1 MTKNIA
7 AVFNAVMRETCLDD
21 ARFYAV
27 VKVLRTMIREIAKTS
42 RSDVADFLPDLNE
55 SYFNDARGFGP
66 GNEQD
71 PAIIKAR
78 SNMTNGWVDLVH
90 LSMQL
95 RTNPIRDTILQTK
108 TKFNA
113 SQDPK
118 QQTAEKLAQN
128 AALEAFRSGPNSLPI
143 MQQKA
148 IRWVQGALVKNFFP
162 ADTELHEILLK
173 LLFIKKEIQ
182 VNEYDNW
189 PPENERNYI
198 FTTLSSQDICE
209 GTLTR
214 LAFIGT
220 QFFPAQGLSLIWTI
234 VVRCCEN
241 GGTIKVENP
250 EQIAEKI
257 LELVWVQKDQAQT
270 QIKNGKLGTRASL
283 WKAWVVILLLAS
295 QNPSTIGKYGWDTFP
310 QLQLLI
316 SYCITGN
323 VITTADQDQLIQ
335 RQVNAERDEL
345 LRAESEASGLDQ
357 LISPDESTYLQ
368 EYCTLQPNTD
378 LRIPPQSVLE
388 SISKFNKSIKLD
400 SKLSENRDPDFLL
413 LLMDRRVDGG
423 RGPDSGGS
431 LDWVNKLV
439 RNSDSFKS
447 LPVQILAEYSI
458 NVMMSAADHS
468 EAENDFARRRRENEK
483 RKQREIILH
492 LQQISF
498 DERKL
503 DEKPLIEHLIGRLGN
518 PSFQIRSSAFK
529 LLQVILKDPKDP
541 DSMETDQSEVS
552 IASNQDLEFVALNLE
567 SLSYDELS
575 IKLSMAISTLK
586 TANFL
591 IQAILM
597 ETELKKLFIFL
608 LLIEN
613 YWEAMAEESDKKNL
627 ELKLIEAISHLLT
640 VKMSLGI
647 VF

>member
-1 MTKNIA
+1 MDHFK
-7 AVFNAVMRETCLDD
+7 
-21 ARFYAV
+21 
-27 VKVLRTMIREIAKTS
+27 
-42 RSDVADFLPDLNE
+42 
-55 SYFNDARGFGP
+55 
-66 GNEQD
+66 
-71 PAIIKAR
+71 
-78 SNMTNGWVDLVH
+78 
-90 LSMQL
+90 
-95 RTNPIRDTILQTK
+95 
-108 TKFNA
+108 
-113 SQDPK
+113 
-118 QQTAEKLAQN
+118 
-128 AALEAFRSGPNSLPI
+128 
-143 MQQKA
+143 
-148 IRWVQGALVKNFFP
+148 
-162 ADTELHEILLK
+162 
-173 LLFIKKEIQ
+173 

-220 QFFPAQGLSLIWTI
+220 QFFPIQGLSLIWTI
-234 VVRCCEN
+234 VVRCCES

-257 LELVWVQKDQAQT
+257 LELVWVQDQAQA

-323 VITTADQDQLIQ
+323 LITTADQDQLIQ
-335 RQVNAERDEL
+335 RQVHAERDEL

-357 LISPDESTYLQ
+357 LISSDESSYLQ
-368 EYCTLQPNTD
+368 EYCILQPNTD
-378 LRIPPQSVLE
+378 LRIPPQAVLE
-388 SISKFNKSIKLD
+388 SISKFNKNIKLD

-413 LLMDRRVDGG
+413 LLMDRRVDG
-423 RGPDSGGS
+423 RSSGPDSGGS

-439 RNSDSFKS
+439 RNSESFQS

-458 NVMMSAADHS
+458 NIMMSAGDQS
-468 EAENDFARRRRENEK
+468 EADNDFAKRRRENEK

-498 DERKL
+498 EERKQ

-518 PSFQIRSSAFK
+518 PNYEIRSSTFK

-541 DSMETDQSEVS
+541 DSMETDQSEAS
-552 IASNQDLEFVALNLE
+552 ITSHTSSEFVALNLE
-567 SLSYDELS
+567 SLTYDELS

-597 ETELKKLFIFL
+597 EAELKKLFIYL

-613 YWEAMAEESDKKNL
+613 YWEAMAQESDKKNL
-627 ELKLIEAISHLLT
+627 ELKLIEAISHIIT
-640 VKMSLGI
+640 VKISLGY
-647 VF
+647 VFRTNQSASHG